1 MDIEKAREVAL
12 SMVGVTE
19 DQPFG
24 PDVVT
29 FRIGGKIFM
38 AISLDSIDPKITIK
52 LESDYSVELREK
64 YESIQPAFHWNKK
77 YWNDVYLDLLNDD
90 MVEDLIRRSYHIV
103 FDSLPKK
110 VKETIK

>member
-64 YESIQPAFHWNKK
+64 YECIQPAFHWNKK

-90 MVEDLIRRSYHIV
+90 MVEELIQRSYHIV